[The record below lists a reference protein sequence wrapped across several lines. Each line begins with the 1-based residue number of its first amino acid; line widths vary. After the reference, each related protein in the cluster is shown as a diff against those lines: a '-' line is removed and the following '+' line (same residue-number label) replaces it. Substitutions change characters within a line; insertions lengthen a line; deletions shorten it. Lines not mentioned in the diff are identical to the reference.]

1 VILTPDVKR
10 RRNLANIISARVLLS
25 FSYGFLNVLLSLYL
39 HHLGYSLIY
48 IGLILGG
55 AIIISASMTFLLS
68 LLADH
73 YGRKLLLIILFL
85 LFSLSSLLFLSTKDI
100 FVLIVLS
107 GVGGF
112 TGSGGGPIGSGGPFG
127 AVQTA
132 LVTEFSERKDFS
144 RILAVASALGI
155 MAASAGSF
163 LIDVV
168 EAENI
173 DVYDLFYLAGI
184 MGALALVIS
193 LFLRDNRI
201 RSKHFL
207 PNLSWKNILKLSLPT
222 IPNGIGGGLISPI
235 FSLWF
240 HLRFG
245 ISSGEIGVIFGL
257 SNLFVLLVMLVLPKI
272 ISTKSEL
279 RSIIWTRVISSV
291 ALIALAFTPILIF
304 AAIFYVLRQGMQM
317 GAVPVRQSFAMGLV
331 DESERATTNGAT
343 SMTRT
348 GFSAASP
355 PVAGSLL
362 AINIAYP
369 PLIGGIITVLDPFMY
384 YYLFRKSFHEKSR
397 TP

>member
-1 VILTPDVKR
+1 MIVVLADER
-10 RRNLANIISARVLLS
+10 RKNLANIVSARVLLS

-39 HHLGYSLIY
+39 NHLGYSLIE

-55 AIIISASMTFLLS
+55 AIIISASLTFLLS
-68 LLADH
+68 MLADH
-73 YGRKLLLIILFL
+73 FGRKLVLAILFL

-100 FVLIVLS
+100 LVLIVLS

-132 LVTEFSERKDFS
+132 LVTEFTERKDFS
-144 RILAVASALGI
+144 RILSLASALGI

-163 LIDVV
+163 LIDLV
-168 EAENI
+168 EAEKI

-184 MGALALVIS
+184 MGILGSVFS
-193 LFLRDNRI
+193 LFLKDNRI
-201 RSKHFL
+201 RSRHFL
-207 PNLSWKNILKLSLPT
+207 PDISWKNIIRLSLPT
-222 IPNGIGGGLISPI
+222 IPSGIGVGLISPI

-245 ISSGEIGVIFGL
+245 ISSGEIGIIFGI
-257 SNLFVLLVMLVLPKI
+257 SNLFVLLVMLLLPRI
-272 ISTKSEL
+272 INPESEL

-291 ALIALAFTPILIF
+291 ALIALALIPMLLF
-304 AAIFYVLRQGMQM
+304 AAMLYVLRQGMQM

-331 DESERATTNGAT
+331 DESERATTSGAT

-348 GFSAASP
+348 GFSAVSP

-362 AINIAYP
+362 AINVVYP
-369 PLIGGIITVLDPFMY
+369 PLIGGFITVLDPFMY
-384 YYLFRKSFHEKSR
+384 YYLFRKNFPTKKK
-397 TP
+397 PN